1 MTTMRLQSYLT
12 TMFPNVQMKRPLF
25 YNAPAGIRF
34 TLTNQKG
41 VWEREYMKNVY
52 ARAYEIFETLHE
64 KNDELL
70 LVFKANA
77 AQDDLLLKKKKETAI
92 KKFIR
97 SRLKK
102 QEVQSVAL
110 LNNAE
115 YIIACKTNDVK
126 EKLLLQSIAN
136 RDLHIHPAIEEE
148 CYIVNLNK
156 ETIFHL
162 YDERGLDIVSNNQS
176 SLQLLQQKFHDWILD
191 IDAACSKKVQ

>member
-1 MTTMRLQSYLT
+1 
-12 TMFPNVQMKRPLF
+12 MFKWKDLFFITRPQVSALPLPIKKAYGNENTWKMCTHALMKF
-25 YNAPAGIRF
+25 
-34 TLTNQKG
+34 
-41 VWEREYMKNVY
+41 
-52 ARAYEIFETLHE
+52 FETLHE

-126 EKLLLQSIAN
+126 EKLLLQ
-136 RDLHIHPAIEEE
+136 
-148 CYIVNLNK
+148 
-156 ETIFHL
+156 
-162 YDERGLDIVSNNQS
+162 
-176 SLQLLQQKFHDWILD
+176 
-191 IDAACSKKVQ
+191 